1 MRDGQVV
8 ARPIM
13 PLALTFDH
21 RVVDGEQGLG
31 FMLTLRELLEQPERL
46 LDGEPAW

>member
-1 MRDGQVV
+1 MRGGAVLP
-8 ARPIM
+8 RPVM

-31 FMLTLRELLEQPERL
+31 FMTALREQLEEPERL
-46 LDGEPAW
+46 LEGEA

>member
-1 MRDGQVV
+1 
-8 ARPIM
+8 M

-31 FMLTLRELLEQPERL
+31 FMRTLREQLEQPERL